1 MLNLIKIEIY
11 KSVRS
16 KYFIIALLIAFIV
29 QLFSFFENYEFV
41 KHATEF
47 AYSVKETVSPD
58 WRGANDGKN
67 MYVLWLSH
75 EGCSMGF
82 TLATYMLPLL
92 AVFPYG
98 WSLFSEISKGYQ
110 NQMLCR
116 SGKVKYFIAKYI
128 AVFLSG
134 VAVIAFMLISNLMLC
149 ALIGEWGP
157 PRCYTQSTAVRH
169 GVIAST
175 LFFTKPLI
183 AALIWTGIASLW
195 AGALAGMSMLFGQV
209 LKRSIFVLAAPLLIT
224 VLLDNICI
232 ILPSAFATEFSFS
245 VNFFLCTATEHQW
258 IIWTELVLLVA
269 AGLGG
274 GLVCYLNR
282 EAL

>member
-1 MLNLIKIEIY
+1 MLNIIKNEIY

-16 KYFIIALLIAFIV
+16 KYFIIALLLAFIV

-41 KHATEF
+41 QRATEF
-47 AYSVKETVSPD
+47 AYNVKETVSTN
-58 WRGANDGKN
+58 WRGSNDGKN

-82 TLATYMLPLL
+82 TLALYMLPLL
-92 AVFPYG
+92 AVLPYG
-98 WSLFSEISKGYQ
+98 WSLFSEMSKGYQ

-116 SGKVKYFIAKYI
+116 GGKIKYFTAKYI
-128 AVFLSG
+128 AVFVSG
-134 VAVIAFMLISNLMLC
+134 AAVIAFMLISNLMLC

-157 PRCYTQSTAVRH
+157 PRCYTQSTAVQH
-169 GVIAST
+169 GMIAST
-175 LFFTKPLI
+175 LYFTKPFL
-183 AALIWTGIASLW
+183 AVLIWTGIASLW
-195 AGALAGMSMLFGQV
+195 AGALAGLSLLFGQV

-232 ILPSAFATEFSFS
+232 ILPSGFATSFSFS
-245 VNFFLCTATEHQW
+245 NNFFLCTATSNQW
-258 IIWTELVLLVA
+258 IIWTELALLVA
-269 AGLGG
+269 VGLGG
-274 GLVCYLNR
+274 GLVCYLKR